1 MRGDHFLSDALAKL
15 PPAGFRK
22 QRDTFYLV
30 REPNLLVVYRKY
42 NRAAFEGYYLAFTH
56 TFLGNVQ
63 GPGGRYVIPPL
74 LAAYPVSLSITEI
87 QAQFRKHVSIE
98 DFDSD
103 LNAYS
108 RELAAARTVARK
120 PLLPAWLHPGRWFKR
135 KSPSDGFSN
144 DPVAVVLRE
153 GLQFMDQF
161 SPAFSHRVLTRVQ
174 GLDFPPLQQMKA
186 ECQQYLDDHNIPR

>member
-1 MRGDHFLSDALAKL
+1 MRGDNFLSDALAKL

-22 QRDTFYLV
+22 QRDYFYLV

-42 NRAAFEGYYLAFTH
+42 NRAVFEGYYLAFTH

-87 QAQFRKHVSIE
+87 QAQFRRHASIE
-98 DFDSD
+98 DFDCD
-103 LNAYS
+103 LNAYA
-108 RELAAARTVARK
+108 RELAAARAMVRK
-120 PLLPAWLHPGRWFKR
+120 PLFPAWLRPARWFKR
-135 KSPSDGFSN
+135 NSPSEGFSS
-144 DPVAVVLRE
+144 DPVEVVLRE
-153 GLQFMDQF
+153 GLQFMAQF

-174 GLDFPPLQQMKA
+174 GLQSPLLVQMQA